1 NLVGS
6 SKNIVVAMLVG
17 ASKFTFLSQG
27 FGMSSQTNMAID
39 LVGGPSPENVT
50 LDFTGSTIRPSL
62 VTVRGELN
70 GGNNACATTGPAA
83 LTDSIFDLNLG
94 MGVGN
99 TNAAYN
105 DGGGVVTRSTLNVR
119 FVGGDLA
126 TTGDTATTTFKGHV
140 EDHSRV
146 YVAFEGQQ
154 GNDKYFGNYDLST
167 FGIDTAST
175 GSEMSFGIDLGNGF
189 HISKT
194 SANDTTG
201 PATINGALIY
211 DITMGQQPDAANILL
226 HNLTGSGIIYYSND
240 GGWANDKLNATVTFD
255 ATSTNQLWLL

>member
-1 NLVGS
+1 MSLRTGTRLTVFLVAACAVVVPRLTFAGCAVTKGDVDNNGNTDLRIVGDTLKQNIVVELHDGGYRVQVDCNGDGLFTGATDIDTSGTDQIETYLIAGGGNDTITVRQTDNLVGS
-6 SKNIVVAMLVG
+6 SNNIVVAMLVG

-50 LDFTGSTIRPSL
+50 LDFTGSTIDHSL

-99 TNAAYN
+99 TNAAYI

-119 FVGGDLA
+119 FVGGDFA
-126 TTGDTATTTFKGHV
+126 TTGDT
-140 EDHSRV
+140 
-146 YVAFEGQQ
+146 
-154 GNDKYFGNYDLST
+154 
-167 FGIDTAST
+167 
-175 GSEMSFGIDLGNGF
+175 
-189 HISKT
+189 
-194 SANDTTG
+194 
-201 PATINGALIY
+201 
-211 DITMGQQPDAANILL
+211 
-226 HNLTGSGIIYYSND
+226 
-240 GGWANDKLNATVTFD
+240 
-255 ATSTNQLWLL
+255 